1 MKEKKSEKTTDISF
15 HNTDNKYE
23 ESYEFYKVL
32 SSINDPEEMKLL
44 LEDLCTYKEL
54 EYLVQRLNSAIML
67 LKGATYQQVS
77 ETVDN
82 ISTATLSR
90 VSRCIKH
97 GSGGYS
103 DVLKKYIEMENKN
116 DKNNA

>member
-1 MKEKKSEKTTDISF
+1 MN
-15 HNTDNKYE
+15 HNTNKRDKSNNQPFSSFDLCEILSKIDSAE
-23 ESYEFYKVL
+23 E
-32 SSINDPEEMKLL
+32 IRLL

-54 EYLVQRLNSAIML
+54 EYLNQRLNSAIML
-67 LKGATYQQVS
+67 LNGATYQQVS

-103 DVLKKYIEMENKN
+103 DVLKKYIDENERKE
-116 DKNNA
+116 NNA

>member
-1 MKEKKSEKTTDISF
+1 MSNSDNVNKKDI
-15 HNTDNKYE
+15 KYN
-23 ESYEFYKVL
+23 EFSDLYKIL
-32 SSINDPEEMKLL
+32 SSIDSPKEIKLL

-54 EYLVQRLNSAIML
+54 EYFHQRINSAIML
-67 LKGATYQQVS
+67 LNGSTYQQVS
-77 ETVDN
+77 ESIDN

-103 DVLKKYIEMENKN
+103 EVLKKYISEEEVWN
-116 DKNNA
+116 